1 MHLLYGKGRIRHE
14 WEVERRMLSTSL
26 FLYALYVERTG
37 LTKWIG
43 KETDLVNKCY
53 LAVGRKNE
61 ENWIDSNGHFGF

>member
-1 MHLLYGKGRIRHE
+1 
-14 WEVERRMLSTSL
+14 MLSTSL
-26 FLYALYVERTG
+26 FLYALYAGRVR
-37 LTKWIG
+37 LTEWIG